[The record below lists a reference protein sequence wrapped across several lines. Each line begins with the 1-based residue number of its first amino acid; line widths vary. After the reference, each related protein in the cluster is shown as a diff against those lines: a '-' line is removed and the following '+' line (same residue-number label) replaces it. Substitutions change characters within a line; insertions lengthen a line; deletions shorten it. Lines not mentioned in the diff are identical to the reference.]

1 MSEGSSLLDEVSL
14 KEPGV
19 MKGDDSKQVVC
30 AVCDYGNRVGL
41 GVPPSTYCAY
51 TCIK

>member
-19 MKGDDSKQVVC
+19 MKGDASKQVVC
-30 AVCDYGNRVGL
+30 AVCDYGKIIGW
-41 GVPPSTYCAY
+41 G
-51 TCIK
+51 